1 MPKKR
6 RAHQQILARNHS
18 RFCLIMERDNTV
30 ECQNEKA
37 GHGWLLLPQNADGGG
52 VGRLPH
58 FHAPFRPLSTRIR
71 SLFCFLDYP
80 LEKIV
85 DMVGGP
91 ARTLPSTTDEQS
103 MRILGPN
110 TWVRRHEQDLLC
122 AGAACKAD
130 KQSEVKQVGDEFLER
145 HKQLKT
151 VRGGV
156 EDAEDGLVIAD
167 AVVGRSDAARD
178 ASLVSLGVFVD
189 ALGGDDGTRLFRM
202 SASVIVK
209 LGYQRKTYEIEAILT
224 RIRQYPEDHPMR
236 VEYEQR
242 LADEN
247 QALRDAGA
255 GKDEAEQKL
264 VAALCPAASRA
275 APDAAAMWSSRP
287 RPRECF
293 RRAVIPGRRPRGC
306 FRRAVIPSHRHPAA
320 ATPLP
325 FRVRITAAI

>member
-1 MPKKR
+1 
-6 RAHQQILARNHS
+6 
-18 RFCLIMERDNTV
+18 
-30 ECQNEKA
+30 
-37 GHGWLLLPQNADGGG
+37 
-52 VGRLPH
+52 
-58 FHAPFRPLSTRIR
+58 
-71 SLFCFLDYP
+71 
-80 LEKIV
+80 
-85 DMVGGP
+85 
-91 ARTLPSTTDEQS
+91 
-103 MRILGPN
+103 
-110 TWVRRHEQDLLC
+110 LLC